1 MKKIAIV
8 TDAWHPQINGVVTT
22 LSRTIEYLE
31 NRGHEVLRITPQL
44 FKSIPCPTY
53 PEISLSLAG
62 SRALRQEFDTFKPHC
77 IHIATE
83 GPLGWAARKVCQ
95 KAGFAFSTSYH
106 TRFPEYVRMRWPVPL
121 SVTYKIV
128 RRFHNAAART
138 MVATTALKN
147 ELTARGFN
155 NIALWSRG
163 VDADLFNPAA
173 RKENTKKHPV
183 FIYVGRVA
191 VEKNIE
197 AFLKL
202 DLPGEKVVVGDGPA
216 RPQLSQQ
223 YPEVHFTGYKKGQEL
238 ATLVASADVFV
249 FPSITDTFGVVLLE
263 AMASGVPVAAFP
275 VTGPIETVVN
285 GVNGYLDND
294 LRCAALKALEVS
306 SESCRRFALQ
316 YSWESCSKQFLDNLI
331 VHDFEFGKNEHLGL
345 IYSKCLKSRIL

>member
-22 LSRTIEYLE
+22 LGRTIKYLE
-31 NRGHEVLRITPQL
+31 DCGHEVKRITPQL
-44 FKSIPCPTY
+44 FKSFPCPTY

-62 SRALRQEFDTFKPHC
+62 TRALRHELERFEPQL

-83 GPLGWAARKVCQ
+83 GPLGWAARAVCK

-121 SVTYKIV
+121 SVSYRVV
-128 RRFHNAAART
+128 RRFHSAAART

-147 ELTARGFN
+147 ELTERGFN
-155 NIALWSRG
+155 NITLWSRG
-163 VDADLFNPAA
+163 VDAELFNPAA
-173 RKENTKKHPV
+173 KKENTTKQPV

-197 AFLKL
+197 TFLKL
-202 DLPGEKVVVGDGPA
+202 DLPGEKMVVGDGPA
-216 RPQLSQQ
+216 RLELSRQ
-223 YPEVHFTGYKKGQEL
+223 YPEVNFTGYKKGQEL
-238 ATLVASADVFV
+238 ATLVASANVFV
-249 FPSITDTFGVVLLE
+249 FPSLTDTFGVVLLE

-285 GVNGYLDND
+285 GVNGYLDYD
-294 LRCAALKALEVS
+294 LRRAALKALEVS
-306 SESCRRFALQ
+306 PESCRQFALQ
-316 YSWESCSKQFLDNLI
+316 YTWESCGKQFLSNLI
-331 VHDFEFGKNEHLGL
+331 VHDCEFGEKAMGGTCSVH
-345 IYSKCLKSRIL
+345 